1 MRSENVY
8 KHSEDITKQKQT
20 KKKRQRK
27 RQTLCLQNLQNVD
40 SFPGIF
46 RCPFNDTAVLLKAH
60 SEKVESSYHLT

>member
-1 MRSENVY
+1 MFINIL
-8 KHSEDITKQKQT
+8 KILQNKNKQ